1 MSQGIYVPR
10 NVTLAQRQFELAASK
25 GLGSGFNGLGVL
37 HWSGEGM
44 PTGTNLTVRLDP
56 GWGCPQRSQRRTSQ
70 RTHQYA
76 HSFKSVPQQPES
88 PWCPHPKQHVQ
99 SETVGGASPPVF
111 VFRQAR
117 CASHTHGRGDHERLA
132 RSRRVVSAQ
141 TGRCGQS
148 ALCGNL
154 AQPKS
159 SCGVTRTCLHACMRL
174 APACMHVTGF

>member
-99 SETVGGASPPVF
+99 SETVGGASP
-111 VFRQAR
+111 R
-117 CASHTHGRGDHERLA
+117 CLFSVRRDVHRTRMAVVIMSGSLA
-132 RSRRVVSAQ
+132 AD
-141 TGRCGQS
+141 
-148 ALCGNL
+148 ALCL
-154 AQPKS
+154 
-159 SCGVTRTCLHACMRL
+159 RRL
-174 APACMHVTGF
+174 VGAVKVRCVGTWLNQRAAVA